1 MSFRKISW
9 MAKTGRLTLSGVPV
23 FVKKSF
29 ESLAASLSKRCLQ
42 VTCVICRN
50 VLWNLDRWLLVKQK
64 EPYRQAVNKPVVFT
78 SSHTFQTPMG
88 GARGQDIRFIFFNV
102 HFYPVIDEVSPPP
115 CPTTSCC
122 LQLDSSNIVQSTCV
136 PAPYSE
142 ALSTSQNY
150 INLSVIYRF
159 FFSIADKG
167 QKFHLV

>member
-64 EPYRQAVNKPVVFT
+64 EPYGQAVNKPVVFT

-122 LQLDSSNIVQSTCV
+122 LQLDSSNIIFNSAEHMCSSTLLGGTKHFT
-136 PAPYSE
+136 E
-142 ALSTSQNY
+142 LH
-150 INLSVIYRF
+150 
-159 FFSIADKG
+159 
-167 QKFHLV
+167 KFICYL